1 MNLTPEQIQ
10 ENWDKLIQIIKDTFE
25 EGSERRENLLRM
37 YHHFEERAM
46 FAPASGV
53 VYYHNAWPGGYVDH
67 ILNITKCAKKIYK
80 MWKKMGAHTEEYTLE
95 SVIFCALHHDLGKLG
110 DLTENYYVPNES
122 EWHRINQ
129 GKMYNYNDK
138 LHFMTVTDRAVYL
151 LNHFSIDMTQIEYL
165 ALRLTDG
172 MYEDANKGYLMGF
185 GEGKNL
191 KTNLPLIL
199 HQADMMATRLE
210 KERYMFSKDSDINYS
225 EILNPKLKEERE
237 EQEKES
243 VNNIKEAVLKKETP
257 DILSDKS
264 KDLFNELFGDK

>member
-1 MNLTPEQIQ
+1 MKLTPEHIQ
-10 ENWDKLIQIIKDTFE
+10 ENWDKLIDIVETTFE
-25 EGSERRENLLRM
+25 GERKDKLLEM
-37 YHHFEERAM
+37 YDYFKDRAM

-67 ILNITKCAKKIYK
+67 ILNITECAKRIYH
-80 MWKKMGAHTEEYTLE
+80 MWKDMGGHTEEYTE
-95 SVIFCALHHDLGKLG
+95 ASVVFCALHHDFGKLG
-110 DLTENYYVPNES
+110 DLKEDYYIPNES

-129 GKMYNYNDK
+129 GKMYEYNNK
-138 LHFMTVTDRAVYL
+138 LHHMTVTDRAVWL
-151 LNHFSIDMTQIEYL
+151 LNHFDIEMTQIEYL

-172 MYEDANKGYLMGF
+172 MYEEANKGYLMGF

-225 EILNPKLKEERE
+225 EILNPELEEERKEKEE
-237 EQEKES
+237 KS
-243 VNNIKEAVLKKETP
+243 VNNIKEAITKNETP
-257 DILSDKS
+257 DILSQKS
-264 KDLFNELFGDK
+264 KDLFDELFGDK

>member
-10 ENWDKLIQIIKDTFE
+10 ENWDKLIDIVETTFE
-25 EGSERRENLLRM
+25 GERKDKLLKM
-37 YHHFEERAM
+37 YDYFKDRAM

-67 ILNITKCAKKIYK
+67 ILNITEYSKKIYQL
-80 MWKKMGAHTEEYTLE
+80 WKTAGAHTDEYTEE
-95 SVIFCALHHDLGKLG
+95 SGVFCALHHDLGKLG
-110 DLTENYYVPNES
+110 DLTEDYYVPNES

-129 GKMYNYNDK
+129 GKMYEYNDK
-138 LHFMTVTDRAVYL
+138 LHYMTVTDRAVWL
-151 LNHFSIDMTQIEYL
+151 LNHFGIEMTQIEYL

-191 KTNLPLIL
+191 KSNLPLIL

-225 EILNPKLKEERE
+225 EILNPELKEERKKE
-237 EQEKES
+237 EQKS
-243 VNNIKEAVLKKETP
+243 VETIKKAVSTNKTP

-264 KDLFNELFGDK
+264 KDLFDELFGDK